1 MSAVRDYDKILRREE
16 KAVYD
21 LRELYRSY
29 GYARFK
35 MSKFEEYELYAH
47 NKDFLV
53 SDGILTFM
61 NGDGKL
67 MALKPDVTLSIVK
80 NSADEPGLVQK
91 MYYNEN
97 VYRIDRSTHEFR
109 EIMQTGVECIGD
121 IAPYDVC
128 EVIML
133 ALDSLDMISGGDYV
147 LDISHMAVAQGLV
160 AETDLPE
167 DEKRAVLKCIAEKN
181 AHGIAEICDRNG
193 IPQRLTEKL
202 TELVSIYGD
211 MDKVLERLGKISP
224 EAGIE
229 SAVRELGEIRD
240 LIKRR
245 GLYEKVHFDF
255 SILNDMG
262 YYNGVVFQG
271 FINGVPSGVLSGGR
285 YDRLMEKMGRKSGAV
300 GFAVYLDALER
311 LDDGQKQYDVD
322 IVLLY
327 GENDTAED
335 ITAAVKS
342 LAGEGYSVSAQ
353 KKVPQKLKFMKLCRL
368 DGGEVKTIETNG

>member
-1 MSAVRDYDKILRREE
+1 MRDYDKILKKEE

-21 LRELYRSY
+21 LRELYRSH
-29 GYARFK
+29 GYTRFK

-61 NGDGKL
+61 NADGKL
-67 MALKPDVTLSIVK
+67 MALKPDVTLSIAK
-80 NSADEPGLVQK
+80 NSVDEPGFVQK

-109 EIMQTGVECIGD
+109 EIMQTGVECMGD
-121 IAPYDVC
+121 IGEYDVC

-147 LDISHMAVAQGLV
+147 LDISHMAVAQGV
-160 AETDLPE
+160 VDETDMPE
-167 DEKRAVLKCIAEKN
+167 EEKRAVLKCIAEKN
-181 AHGIAEICDRNG
+181 AHGIAEICERNSA
-193 IPQRLTEKL
+193 PQKLTEKL

-211 MDKVLERLGKISP
+211 MDTVLERLGSITSG
-224 EAGIE
+224 AGMEKAIE
-229 SAVRELGEIRD
+229 EMSNIRD
-240 LIKRR
+240 LIKTR

-285 YDRLMEKMGRKSGAV
+285 YDRLMEKMGKKSGAI

-311 LDDGQKQYDVD
+311 LGEEEKRYDVD
-322 IVLLY
+322 VVLLY
-327 GENDTAED
+327 DESDTAED
-335 ITAAVKS
+335 ITAAVRE
-342 LAGEGYSVSAQ
+342 LTNEGYSVSAQ
-353 KKVPQKLKFMKLCRL
+353 KKVPQKLKFMKLCKL
-368 DGGEVKTIETNG
+368 DGGEVKIIETDS